1 MTLRLRPIK
10 VGGCSVN
17 TSSDPLDLE
26 AYDYDLPPDRI
37 ADRPSNVR
45 HESRLLVLERD
56 RERREHRRFDD
67 IAELLGDRDLLVF
80 NDSRV
85 LPARIHARKVET
97 GGRVEL
103 LFVEPEADERTR
115 WRAMARPA
123 KGLRP
128 GLVLALESD
137 ATVQLRVEAEHGEG
151 FVTVRAPYDGEALCR
166 DHGEIP
172 LPPYIRRAADE
183 RDRDRYQTVYA
194 RSDRAGSVAAPTAGL
209 HFSPELLERVD
220 ARGVERTTL
229 TLDVGPGTFLPI
241 KATSLAEH
249 RMHHERFE
257 LRPETVDA
265 ISRCRARGG
274 RLVAVGTTTVR
285 ALESLERLEP
295 GPKSTNLFI
304 RPGHRFRWVDEL
316 ITNFHLPKSTLV
328 VLVAA
333 LAGREPILAAYR
345 EAVEQGYRFYSYGDA
360 MWIR

>member
-1 MTLRLRPIK
+1 M
-10 VGGCSVN
+10 N
-17 TSSDPLDLE
+17 TAPEPLDLE
-26 AYDYDLPPDRI
+26 AYDYELPPDRI
-37 ADRPSNVR
+37 ADRPAAVR
-45 HESRLLVLERD
+45 HESRLLVLD
-56 RERREHRRFDD
+56 RAQGRREHRRFDA
-67 IAELLGDRDLLVF
+67 IAELLRDRDLLVF

-85 LPARIHARKVET
+85 LPARVYARKVQT

-103 LFVEPEADERTR
+103 LFVEPEPDGPTR

-123 KGLRP
+123 KGLRA
-128 GLVLALESD
+128 GLALELESD
-137 ATVQLRVEAEHGEG
+137 PGVQLRVEAEHGEG
-151 FVTVRAPYDGEALCR
+151 FVTVRTPYDGEALCR

-172 LPPYIRRAADE
+172 LPPYIRRAADQ

-194 RSDRAGSVAAPTAGL
+194 RSDRSGSVAAPTAGL
-209 HFSPELLERVD
+209 HFSPELLARVD
-220 ARGVERTTL
+220 ARGIDRTTL

-274 RLVAVGTTTVR
+274 RVVAVGTTTVR

-295 GPKSTNLFI
+295 GPKSTDLFI
-304 RPGHRFRWVDEL
+304 RPGHRFRWIDEL

-345 EAVEQGYRFYSYGDA
+345 EAVERGYRFYSYGDA